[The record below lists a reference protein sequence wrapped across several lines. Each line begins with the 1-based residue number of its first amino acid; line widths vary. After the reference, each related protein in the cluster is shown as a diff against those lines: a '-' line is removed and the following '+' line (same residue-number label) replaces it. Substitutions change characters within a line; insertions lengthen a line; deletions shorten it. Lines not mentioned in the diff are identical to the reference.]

1 MTTVLHTP
9 PRHVLV
15 VGGGGFIGRHV
26 CAAFAK
32 SGARVT
38 VMDVAPPPADSP
50 YDWISG
56 SISDASLLASAAAA
70 CHTVVFLANA
80 SLPGS
85 AIANLST
92 EVQSHVRDTVGA
104 AEICAALGV
113 KQFLFASSGGTVY
126 GHEPADGSALN
137 EAAATHPRNAYGVS
151 KLAIEHYLRLLG
163 QQDNGLRTVSL
174 RVSNPYGEG
183 QRANRGQGFIAA
195 AMQNAMDNTPMEI
208 WGDGSVERDFLHVAD
223 VAQAFLLAESAEN
236 LPAVIN
242 IGSGVGVSLRAVL
255 EQVEAATDRKIDT
268 TYLEGRTVDVKRN
281 VLDISCAAQSLNWR
295 PTVTLADG
303 LNRTAAWWAE
313 ISTTKTQPPASPV

>member
-1 MTTVLHTP
+1 MTASLHTTR
-9 PRHVLV
+9 RHVLV

-26 CAAFAK
+26 CAAFAG

-38 VMDVAPPPADSP
+38 VMDVAPPPADIP

-56 SISDASLLASAAAA
+56 SISDVSLLASATAG

-85 AIANLST
+85 AIANLSA

-104 AEICAALGV
+104 AEMCAALGV
-113 KQFLFASSGGTVY
+113 KHFIFASSGGTVY

-137 EAAATHPRNAYGVS
+137 ETAATHPRNAYGVS

-174 RVSNPYGEG
+174 RISNPYGQG

-195 AMQNAMDNTPMEI
+195 AMQNAMSGTPMEI
-208 WGDGSVERDFLHVAD
+208 WGDGSVERDFLHVKD
-223 VAQAFLLAESAEN
+223 VAHAFLRAESEGD
-236 LPAVIN
+236 LPSVIN
-242 IGSGVGVSLRAVL
+242 IGSGVGVSMRKVL
-255 EQVEAATDRKIDT
+255 GLVEAATGRKINT
-268 TYLEGRTVDVKRN
+268 TYLEGRTIDVKRN
-281 VLDISCAAQSLNWR
+281 VLDISCAAQALDWR
-295 PTVTLADG
+295 PAVTLTDG
-303 LNRTAAWWAE
+303 LTQTAAWWAK
-313 ISTTKTQPPASPV
+313 IPATDA